1 MDAQL
6 RIDLIFLGGDTFLPL
21 DYPQTHVQH
30 LWNMKYIL
38 LKKKCMKRNQG
49 RDTLPTAICSCS
61 EWNCHGG
68 ELPGTGLESF
78 CTASPS
84 LPYQLGLGVG
94 TLAVGT
100 LKVSIRLNTQSKKHC
115 KASLKAF

>member
-1 MDAQL
+1 
-6 RIDLIFLGGDTFLPL
+6 
-21 DYPQTHVQH
+21 
-30 LWNMKYIL
+30 
-38 LKKKCMKRNQG
+38 MKRNQG

-61 EWNCHGG
+61 EWNCYGG
-68 ELPGTGLESF
+68 ELPVTGLESF

-84 LPYQLGLGVG
+84 LPYQLGPGVG